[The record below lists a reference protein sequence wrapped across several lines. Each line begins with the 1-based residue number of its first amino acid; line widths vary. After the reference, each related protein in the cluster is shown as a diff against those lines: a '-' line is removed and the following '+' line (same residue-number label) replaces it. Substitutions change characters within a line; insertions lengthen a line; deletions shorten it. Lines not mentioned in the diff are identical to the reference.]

1 MSTIRNYHHLLRHFA
16 KLFSRQCNS
25 TVNVDAG
32 WWCNYDLHIVSADL
46 HQSQCQLPLIVPPNF
61 PDPSPPSSILV
72 VAMLVHALEMYDVQD
87 EDTPYTIV
95 TA

>member
-1 MSTIRNYHHLLRHFA
+1 ML
-16 KLFSRQCNS
+16 
-25 TVNVDAG
+25 NVDVG
-32 WWCNYDLHIVSADL
+32 CWCKYDLHIVSADL

-72 VAMLVHALEMYDVQD
+72 LAMSVHALEMYDVQD